1 MAEANRDQ
9 IEFWST
15 VQGQK
20 WLRLEDRIERMMTPF
35 TEAGLAAL
43 GDIAGRHCLDIG
55 CGAGGTTLALAD
67 AAGGGG
73 SAAGID
79 VSPPLLKRAR
89 ERAEER
95 AGGRN
100 NMCFAEGDAQDY
112 PFRDAT
118 FDVLFSRFG
127 VMFFRDTA
135 AALANL
141 RRACAPGARLV
152 FIVWR
157 EPREN
162 SWVMIPVS
170 AAKAFV
176 ELPPRPAPGEPSQ
189 FQWADPE
196 LAAGWLE
203 SAGWRNCR
211 FEPLDLAL
219 EMPGAPHEAAR
230 FLLQMGPAATLLA
243 EAGGDLSE
251 RAEAALAEQ
260 LAPHVRNGK
269 VTLDSACWIVSA
281 TAP

>member
-15 VQGQK
+15 TQGHK

-67 AAGGGG
+67 AAGDGG

-79 VSPPLLKRAR
+79 VSPPLLKRAW
-89 ERAEER
+89 ERAD
-95 AGGRN
+95 GREN
-100 NMCFAEGDAQDY
+100 VCFAEGDAQDY
-112 PFRDAT
+112 AFREET
-118 FDVLFSRFG
+118 FDILFSRFG
-127 VMFFRDTA
+127 IMFFKDTA

-141 RRACAPGARLV
+141 RRASKAGARLV

-162 SWVMIPVS
+162 PWVMIPVS

-189 FQWADPE
+189 FQWADAE
-196 LAAGWLE
+196 LATGWLE
-203 SAGWRNCR
+203 GAGWRDCR
-211 FEPLDLAL
+211 FAPLDIAL
-219 EMPGAPHEAAR
+219 EMPGEPLDAAR
-230 FLLQMGPAATLLA
+230 FLLQMGPGAALLA
-243 EAGGDLSE
+243 EAGGDLTE
-251 RAEAALAEQ
+251 RAETALAED
-260 LAPHVRNGK
+260 LVPHLRNGA
-269 VTLDSACWIVSA
+269 VILDSACWIVSA
-281 TAP
+281 KAG

>member
-15 VQGQK
+15 TQGHK

-55 CGAGGTTLALAD
+55 CGAAATTLALAD
-67 AAGGGG
+67 AAGESG

-79 VSPPLLKRAR
+79 VSPPLLKRAW
-89 ERAEER
+89 ERAD
-95 AGGRN
+95 GRN
-100 NMCFAEGDAQDY
+100 NVCFAEGDAQDY
-112 PFRDAT
+112 AFRDAT
-118 FDVLFSRFG
+118 FDILFSRFG
-127 VMFFRDTA
+127 IMFFRDTP

-141 RRACAPGARLV
+141 RRACRPGARLV

-162 SWVMIPVS
+162 PWVMIPVS

-176 ELPPRPAPGEPSQ
+176 ELPGRPAPGEPSQ
-189 FQWADPE
+189 FQWADAE

-203 SAGWRNCR
+203 GAGWRDCR
-211 FEPLDLAL
+211 FEPLDIPLI
-219 EMPGAPHEAAR
+219 MPGDPLEASR
-230 FLLQMGPAATLLA
+230 FLLQMGPGAALLA
-243 EAGGDLSE
+243 EAGGDLAE
-251 RAEAALAEQ
+251 RAEAALAED
-260 LAPHVRNGK
+260 LVPHLRNGA
-269 VTLDSACWIVSA
+269 VILDSACWIVSA
-281 TAP
+281 TAA

>member
-15 VQGQK
+15 TQGQK

-43 GDIAGRHCLDIG
+43 GDIAGKHCLDIG
-55 CGAGGTTLALAD
+55 CGAAGTTLALAD
-67 AAGGGG
+67 AAGDAG

-79 VSPPLLKRAR
+79 VSPPLLKRAWD
-89 ERAEER
+89 R

-112 PFRDAT
+112 AFRNDT
-118 FDVLFSRFG
+118 FDILFSRFG
-127 VMFFRDTA
+127 IMFFRDTP

-141 RRACAPGARLV
+141 RRASRSDARLV

-162 SWVMIPVS
+162 PWVMIPVS

-189 FQWADPE
+189 FQWADPA
-196 LAAGWLE
+196 LATGWLE
-203 SAGWRNCR
+203 SAGWRDCR
-211 FEPLDLAL
+211 FDPLDIAL
-219 EMPGAPHEAAR
+219 TMPGDPLEASR
-230 FLLQMGPAATLLA
+230 FLLQMGPAAALLA
-243 EAGGDLSE
+243 EAGGDLAE

-260 LAPHVRNGK
+260 LVPHVRNGA
-269 VTLDSACWIVSA
+269 VTLGSACWIVSA
-281 TAP
+281 TAA

>member
-9 IEFWST
+9 IDFWST
-15 VQGQK
+15 TQGRK

-43 GDIAGRHCLDIG
+43 GDIAGKHCLDIG
-55 CGAGGTTLALAD
+55 CGAAGTTLALAD
-67 AAGGGG
+67 AAGESG

-79 VSPPLLKRAR
+79 VSPPLLERAR
-89 ERAEER
+89 ERA
-95 AGGRN
+95 GGRKTL
-100 NMCFAEGDAQDY
+100 CFVEGDAQDY
-112 PFRDAT
+112 AFREDT
-118 FDVLFSRFG
+118 FDILFSRFG
-127 VMFFRDTA
+127 TMFFSDTA

-141 RRACAPGARLV
+141 HRASKPGARLV

-162 SWVMIPVS
+162 PWVMIPVS

-196 LAAGWLE
+196 PATGWLE
-203 SAGWRNCR
+203 SAGWRDCR
-211 FEPLDLAL
+211 FDPLDIALAMPGEPL
-219 EMPGAPHEAAR
+219 EAAR

-243 EAGGDLSE
+243 EAGGDLAE
-251 RAEAALAEQ
+251 RAEAALAEK
-260 LAPHVRNGK
+260 LVPHLSNGAI
-269 VTLDSACWIVSA
+269 TLDSACWTVSA
-281 TAP
+281 TAA